1 MKKSPLPY
9 TLPSLV
15 RVDDAPIQYHFV
27 QNDVRFL
34 QIKPARAAARTNHSE
49 FYVTLPLQSMAPCGR
64 V

>member
-49 FYVTLPLQSMAPCGR
+49 FYVTLPLQ
-64 V
+64 